1 MEVLVNELSYVEFD
15 TPNRRELELEVS
27 SDGDFKGYVDISEE
41 DWNAWIEFVGDRPET
56 KELWLEFWGT
66 RKGNKEG
73 GTGGT
78 SVFEQMA
85 DFAASIMGDQAVSL
99 ISGTALLAAS
109 ITSILQ

>member
-15 TPNRRELELEVS
+15 TPNREELELEVS
-27 SDGDFKGYVDISEE
+27 SDANFKDWVDISEE

-56 KELWLEFWGT
+56 KELWMEFWGT

-99 ISGTALLAAS
+99 ISGTALLATS
-109 ITSILQ
+109 ITSILR